1 MLMSIDEATLS
12 EHEVEIAVQ
21 EYIEDLQRREIEI
34 PSPLK
39 RFVEQDKGV
48 YLPDV
53 EDYLAL
59 PTALRKKI
67 EDNYRTTAAQ
77 AETASCHQQYAYKNS
92 SS

>member
-12 EHEVEIAVQ
+12 EHGVEVAVQ

-34 PSPLK
+34 PAPLK
-39 RFVEQDKGV
+39 RFVEKDKGIFI
-48 YLPDV
+48 PSI

-59 PTALRKKI
+59 PTALRKNI
-67 EDNYRTTAAQ
+67 ESNYITSAQ
-77 AETASCHQQYAYKNS
+77 AETAFVYQRSAYKNS

>member
-34 PSPLK
+34 PAPLK
-39 RFVEQDKGV
+39 RFVEKDKGV

-59 PTALRKKI
+59 PPALRKKI
-67 EDNYRTTAAQ
+67 EGNHRTTAAHP
-77 AETASCHQQYAYKNS
+77 ETASCHQQYAYKNS